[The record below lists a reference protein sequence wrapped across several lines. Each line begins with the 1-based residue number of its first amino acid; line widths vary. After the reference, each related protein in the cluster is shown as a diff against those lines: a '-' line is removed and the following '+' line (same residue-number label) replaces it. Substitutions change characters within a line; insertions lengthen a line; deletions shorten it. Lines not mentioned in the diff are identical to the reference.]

1 MCRRSYRH
9 IQLLSH
15 TIQAGLCYS
24 KRKVFNLSFAVTYES
39 STAEVRDIESF
50 GGFECRWMKNKKM
63 KDGAFAC
70 ACDTCLEGL

>member
-50 GGFECRWMKNKKM
+50 GGFE
-63 KDGAFAC
+63 
-70 ACDTCLEGL
+70 